1 MSLSKAAQ
9 AAMGPAHLA
18 TAIEILK
25 NYSFEEKHG
34 SVTLRRVG
42 DTQGLTA
49 IFHAPPASHPDAA
62 AVSVLAEILG
72 DVPSGRLHKEL
83 VETKKAARVSA
94 YFQSIKDPG
103 FLSVAAEVRSE
114 SKLSDSKA
122 AFLAVLDEAAGAK
135 PVTQEEVD
143 RAKARI
149 LKNIALSLN
158 SADRVGLQMSEY
170 IGAGDWR
177 LFFLERDLVRALKV
191 DDVRRVAALYL
202 KPSNRTFGE
211 FIPTAKPDRT
221 EVPAAPDLEKLLAG
235 YTGDKAKDQGEVFD
249 PAPANV
255 EARTKRGT
263 AGSVK
268 LALLPKKTRG
278 GSVVASLWLHF
289 GDQTSLRGQVTA
301 ADLAIDMLMRGT
313 KKHTR
318 QQLTDE
324 LDKLQARMNVGGG
337 VDSLRATVET
347 TRDNLPAALKLLG
360 EILQEPAFSEKEFE
374 LLRQENLQQLEK
386 SRSEP
391 QERASRALSRH
402 TNKWPKGDPREVLTL
417 DELVAN
423 YQAAKL
429 SEAAKFHADFIG
441 AQAAELAVVGDFD
454 EAVISKLVTDTFG
467 NWKAKKPFTR
477 LARPFQAAVPTSESI
492 EAPDKANAFFIA
504 AQPVQMKDNDPDWAA
519 MALGNYMLGG
529 GFLNS
534 RLAVRIRQKE
544 GLSYGVGAGFTA
556 PALDDSAR
564 FTGFAIYA
572 PQNVEKLEK
581 AFREEVARVLDS
593 GFTDTEV
600 AEAKTGWLQGRNV
613 SRAQDG
619 ALASALVGTLYVG
632 RTLAWDELKEKEVGA
647 LTPAQ
652 IQAAMKKHL
661 DPAKLVIFKSGDFAG
676 AKAKA
681 AAAPAAAPSAPK

>member
-1 MSLSKAAQ
+1 
-9 AAMGPAHLA
+9 
-18 TAIEILK
+18 
-25 NYSFEEKHG
+25 
-34 SVTLRRVG
+34 
-42 DTQGLTA
+42 
-49 IFHAPPASHPDAA
+49 
-62 AVSVLAEILG
+62 
-72 DVPSGRLHKEL
+72 
-83 VETKKAARVSA
+83 
-94 YFQSIKDPG
+94 
-103 FLSVAAEVRSE
+103 VAAEVRNE
-114 SKLSDSKA
+114 NKLEDSKA
-122 AFLAVLDEAAGAK
+122 AFLAVLDQTAGGK
-135 PVTQEEVD
+135 PITEEEVD

-177 LFFLERDLVRALKV
+177 LFFLERDLVRGLKV

-202 KPSNRTFGE
+202 KPSNRTLGE

-249 PAPANV
+249 PSPANV
-255 EARTKRGT
+255 EARTKRGA

-289 GDQTSLRGQVTA
+289 GDETSLRGQNTA
-301 ADLAIDMLMRGT
+301 ADLAIDMLMRGS

-318 QQLTDE
+318 QQITDE
-324 LDKLQARMNVGGG
+324 LDKLQARMAISGS
-337 VDSLRATVET
+337 VDALRANVET

-360 EILQEPAFSEKEFE
+360 EVLREPAFSEKEFE
-374 LLRQENLQQLEK
+374 LLRQENLAQLEK

-391 QERASRALSRH
+391 QEKASRALSRH
-402 TNKWPKGDPREVLTL
+402 TAKWPKGDPREVQTL

-423 YQAAKL
+423 YKAAKL
-429 SEAAKFHADFIG
+429 ADVAKFHAEFLG

-454 EAVISKLVTDTFG
+454 EAAIAKLANDTFG
-467 NWKAKKPFTR
+467 SWKAKKPFAR
-477 LARPFQAAVPTSESI
+477 LAKPFQDAAPVSESI

-504 AQPVQMKDNDPDWAA
+504 AQPVQMKDNDPDWPA

-544 GLSYGVGAGFTA
+544 GLSYGVGAGFLA

-581 AFREEVARVLDS
+581 AFREEVARALES

-619 ALASALVGTLYVG
+619 ALANALLGTLYVG
-632 RTLAWDELKEKEVGA
+632 RTLAWDEQKEKEVAA

-652 IQAAMKKHL
+652 IQAAMKRHL

-681 AAAPAAAPSAPK
+681 AAAPAAAPAAPAPATK